1 MGDETISLSD
11 EQAVAY
17 GFAPASAPAAATSV
31 VEPVTPAVVES
42 AVAATPAPAEKP
54 ADSAVP
60 KPTIDTPKE
69 GDKTLY
75 TPEEI
80 EEILKSDG
88 TLDSSR
94 LDANGKILQKSF
106 QRGTTQ
112 KFEQAKRE
120 RDEAVKMKAEVER
133 IRAEFEQAKREAE
146 SQRLFEKEA
155 EELGEETAKI
165 NKRERDMTER
175 LERLENE
182 NRQARTKAA
191 TMQIES
197 EYRAV
202 TPKFNIPQ
210 DEVFG
215 NIILGS
221 IVGNDLRGADGTPRT
236 IAESA
241 ELFANELGLTDGHV
255 DNMWRLIKANPT
267 NFAAIKNTIINEY
280 NQEKSKGPTVSPS
293 SSANVQPTPKKS
305 SDEVDPNASTMDAVR
320 KLLGVPDGEEIK
332 LI

>member
-1 MGDETISLSD
+1 MSEETIALSD

-17 GFAPASAPAAATSV
+17 GFAPASAATEAEV
-31 VEPVTPAVVES
+31 VQTETPATEVSEV
-42 AVAATPAPAEKP
+42 AVSTDAEKAP
-54 ADSAVP
+54 ENVSP
-60 KPTIDTPKE
+60 EPTTDAPKE
-69 GDKTLY
+69 GDKPLY

-88 TLDSSR
+88 VLDSSR

-120 RDEAVKMKAEVER
+120 REEAVKMKMEVER

-155 EELGEETAKI
+155 EELGEEQAKA
-165 NKRERDMTER
+165 NKRERDMAER

-182 NRQARTKAA
+182 NRQARQHAA
-191 TMQIES
+191 TMQIER
-197 EYRAV
+197 EYSQIS
-202 TPKFNIPQ
+202 PKFFIPQ
-210 DEVFG
+210 ARVFG
-215 NIILGS
+215 ELILGA
-221 IVGNDLRGADGTPRT
+221 IVGNDMRGVDGMPKT
-236 IAESA
+236 IAEST
-241 ELFANELGLTDGHV
+241 ELFANELGLTEGHV

-280 NQEKSKGPTVSPS
+280 NQGKAKGPTVSPS
-293 SSANVQPTPKKS
+293 SSANVQTAPKKP
-305 SDEVDPNASTMDAVR
+305 SDEVDPNQSTIAAV
-320 KLLGVPDGEEIK
+320 KQALGLADGEEIN